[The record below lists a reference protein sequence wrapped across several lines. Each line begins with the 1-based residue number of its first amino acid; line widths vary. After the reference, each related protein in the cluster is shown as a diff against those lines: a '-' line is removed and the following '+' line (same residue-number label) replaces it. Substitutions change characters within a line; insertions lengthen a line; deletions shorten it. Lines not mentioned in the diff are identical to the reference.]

1 MAYNI
6 ARYPKILKGLSSANF
21 LFSPDISKYIDID
34 YSKQVFVIRESKSEK
49 VIASLPDG
57 LISISFKGKNKSEAA
72 IKAMASRIMFY
83 DEEHVRI
90 ISKEGMDC
98 ILNFNTLEIQSFAA
112 IDNFDMNDFEH
123 PHAILE

>member
-1 MAYNI
+1 M
-6 ARYPKILKGLSSANF
+6 
-21 LFSPDISKYIDID
+21 
-34 YSKQVFVIRESKSEK
+34 IRESKSEK

-72 IKAMASRIMFY
+72 IKAMASRIMFH

-98 ILNFNTLEIQSFAA
+98 ILNYNTLEIQSFAA
-112 IDNFDMNDFEH
+112 IDNFDMNDFDH